1 MTFLY
6 ALAIIPRRSLN
17 TPEVVMLHLKRHT
30 WDELCRHA
38 QDTFPE
44 ECCGAI
50 VVNAAGEEE
59 VRRITNVQNA
69 MHAKD
74 PQNYPRDATIAYFMD
89 PKELLEIMKEVD
101 SGRVTLKA
109 FYHSHPNHDA
119 YFSAEDKARAL
130 FADEPSY
137 PDAAYLVI
145 SIYDRA
151 VRVIR
156 AYRWDEEQR
165 DFVETSLSTAG

>member
-1 MTFLY
+1 MVHVQPQTWE
-6 ALAIIPRRSLN
+6 AIC
-17 TPEVVMLHLKRHT
+17 H
-30 WDELCRHA
+30 HA
-38 QDTFPE
+38 QETFPE

-50 VVNAAGEEE
+50 LEGSGGEE
-59 VRRITNVQNA
+59 VRRITNIQNA

-74 PQNYPRDATIAYFMD
+74 PPNYPRDATTAYFMN
-89 PKELLEIMKEVD
+89 PKELLAVIKETD
-101 SGRVTLKA
+101 SGKAILKA

-119 YFSAEDKARAL
+119 YFSAEDRARAL

-145 SIYDRA
+145 SIYDRE

-156 AYRWDEEQR
+156 AYVWDEVR
-165 DFVETSLSTAG
+165 KDFVEAPLSTDV